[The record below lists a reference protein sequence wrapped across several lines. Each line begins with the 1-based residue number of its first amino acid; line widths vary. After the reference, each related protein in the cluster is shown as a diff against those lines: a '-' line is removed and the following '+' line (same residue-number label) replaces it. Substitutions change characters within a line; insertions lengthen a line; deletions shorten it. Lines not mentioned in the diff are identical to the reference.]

1 MTYVTNRCGFTSKA
15 GGCLHR
21 WRLSRHVW
29 RDLVDYNH
37 MSGVTRAVWGTP
49 TKNAAHFTFVG
60 ARRSWF
66 NYDGYRDIEV
76 LNKRGEFVK
85 KRFKLN

>member
-1 MTYVTNRCGFTSKA
+1 
-15 GGCLHR
+15 
-21 WRLSRHVW
+21 
-29 RDLVDYNH
+29 
-37 MSGVTRAVWGTP
+37 MSGVTRAVWGRP

-85 KRFKLN
+85 MRFKLN